1 MAKNLIHFESQQ
13 EKVEFE
19 ALVEAVTSPRG
30 DSNGQDRS
38 ARRPVCRGTAQGKPT
53 PAGREHEMP
62 AG

>member
-30 DSNGQDRS
+30 DSHRTARTAARAGRS
-38 ARRPVCRGTAQGKPT
+38 AGGPRR
-53 PAGREHEMP
+53 
-62 AG
+62 